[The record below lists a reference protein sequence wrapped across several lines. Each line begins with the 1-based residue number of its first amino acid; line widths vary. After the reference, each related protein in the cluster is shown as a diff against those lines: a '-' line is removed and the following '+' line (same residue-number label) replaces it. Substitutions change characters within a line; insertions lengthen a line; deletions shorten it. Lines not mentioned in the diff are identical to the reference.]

1 MPNKAQKCSPGIA
14 AAFCLHGLFLS
25 IPAFISSAFIKSSL
39 RHPPLGNSCSSIL
52 PQGRGQA
59 RQGLWGA
66 LSWRG
71 GVGGIAV
78 PPRMGEPLAS
88 QPPAAPKTTG
98 GSRWAP
104 APSRGKWKAGRV
116 LSTVSCAAGSFSCPA
131 ETAEERWEV
140 TSASC
145 AKRRSDDAMADT
157 KAALTGP
164 GHLPPSHARGIHGC
178 RAAQSTRWDQRDGPG
193 AAPAHQGA
201 EEPRLLPGAAL
212 RCHRPGPAAPCGT
225 GRKLCPVLAL
235 PWHG

>member
-1 MPNKAQKCSPGIA
+1 M
-14 AAFCLHGLFLS
+14 LS
-25 IPAFISSAFIKSSL
+25 
-39 RHPPLGNSCSSIL
+39 RDRCSIL
-52 PQGRGQA
+52 PARALPEHPGLYQLGLYQVLTPSSSSGKFLLLHPSPRPGTGQA
-59 RQGLWGA
+59 GFVGGSELA
-66 LSWRG
+66 G
-71 GVGGIAV
+71 GVGGTAV

-98 GSRWAP
+98 GSRWAAGPAP

-193 AAPAHQGA
+193 AAPARQGA